1 MNIIFTLI
9 ILLIYIFFIF
19 LIKNKNIE
27 YLTSINLL
35 LTNKDKIFEIK
46 RKVDEKNSYLYEHLV
61 IPNIIINNKTISI
74 IMTASNRSKQ
84 TYFTLSTI
92 QNSSFKEIQV
102 IIVDDSDEDPIKKEE
117 LEKYPFYIDFISIK
131 KQNKNWINPCV
142 NYNIGF
148 QYIKGSK
155 VVIQNAEVC
164 HVGDVLAY
172 MGNNMIPD
180 NYYICDVRASKS
192 LDANDSIYKNN
203 INTIDIYKTDELFG
217 NWLQDKSIM
226 NNYHYLVGMT
236 LETFN
241 KIKKFS
247 YDYTFGVD
255 YDDNDFLLKIKS
267 KNINIINLFYDEYH
281 FGGIHLFHK
290 LFNRENIESNN
301 NLYLKKNDFML
312 KSGEYID
319 ITENIDL
326 FNEKYN
332 IIFNN

>member
-1 MNIIFTLI
+1 MKIILILI
-9 ILLIYIFFIF
+9 IILICVFFIF

-27 YLTSINLL
+27 YLTSMHSL

-46 RKVDEKNSYLYEHLV
+46 RKVDEKHASLFNHLV
-61 IPNIIINNKTISI
+61 ISNIPVTDKTISI

-92 QNSSFKEIQV
+92 QNSSYKEIHI

-117 LEKYPFYIDFISIK
+117 LEKYPFYIDFISINRS
-131 KQNKNWINPCV
+131 NKNWINPCV

-148 QYIKGSK
+148 QYIKGTK
-155 VVIQNAEVC
+155 IIIQNAEVC
-164 HVGDVLAY
+164 YVGDVLAY
-172 MGNNMIPD
+172 LGNQMTSD
-180 NYYICDVRASKS
+180 NYYVCDVRSSKS
-192 LDANDSIYKNN
+192 LDTNDSIYRNN
-203 INTIDIYKTDELFG
+203 INTIDIYKNDELFG
-217 NWLQDKSIM
+217 MWYQGKSRM
-226 NNYHYLVGMT
+226 SNFHFLVGMT

-247 YDYTFGVD
+247 YDYAFGVD
-255 YDDNDFLLKIKS
+255 YDDDDFLLKIKS
-267 KNINIINLFYDEYH
+267 KNIKIINLFYDENL

-290 LFNRENIESNN
+290 SSNRENIESNN
-301 NLYLKKNDFML
+301 NLYLKKNDVML